1 MKGNKKIL
9 VIAVLLL
16 LIAVSYGT
24 YAIYKNSA
32 STNAEVTAAAW
43 HVQFLNGQTEV
54 TSSQNLELTCENNNH
69 VKDGV
74 IAPGATCTGTLTID
88 ATGTEVDVAYTVE
101 QDGDDIL
108 ADGVALDGAEND
120 FTVTITDNGTG
131 QIGYDDDP
139 QTATVTVNVAWAG
152 LENDTVDP
160 ADTAIQGST
169 LTVPIIVTAK
179 QVVGA

>member
-9 VIAVLLL
+9 VIAILLL

-24 YAIYKNSA
+24 YAIYKSSA
-32 STNAEVTAAAW
+32 ATNAEVTAAVW
-43 HVQFLNGQTEV
+43 QVDFLNGQTEV
-54 TSSQNLELTCENNNH
+54 TSSQNLELTCANNSH

-88 ATGTEVDVAYTVE
+88 ATDTEVDVAYSVTQTGNV
-101 QDGDDIL
+101 L
-108 ADGVALDGAEND
+108 ADGVALSGDEND

-131 QIGYDDDP
+131 QIAYNANP
-139 QTATVTVNVAWAG
+139 QTATVTVSLAWAG
-152 LENDTVDP
+152 TEDATTTDP

-169 LTVPIIVTAK
+169 LTVPITVTAK
-179 QVVGA
+179 QVVGS